1 MRTREESARRYG
13 EELINW
19 GHPSQL
25 SAGCISCC
33 ASVAGVDYR
42 YELRRGDEVVA
53 TGHLSREEPLEVGER
68 LAVNGQV
75 GIVRT
80 VEALLG
86 ERELR
91 LVVQLVSGQ
100 M

>member
-1 MRTREESARRYG
+1 VAGLDRADSGSARR
-13 EELINW
+13 
-19 GHPSQL
+19 
-25 SAGCISCC
+25 AVCVSCC

-42 YELRRGDEVVA
+42 YELRRGNEVVA
-53 TGHLSREEPLEVGER
+53 TGHLSREEPLGVGER

-86 ERELR
+86 EREFR
-91 LVVQLVSGQ
+91 LVVQLVSDQ
-100 M
+100 I

>member
-1 MRTREESARRYG
+1 
-13 EELINW
+13 
-19 GHPSQL
+19 
-25 SAGCISCC
+25 
-33 ASVAGVDYR
+33 VAGVDYR

-68 LAVNGQV
+68 LAINGQV

-80 VEALLG
+80 AEAVLG

-100 M
+100 I